1 MSNIWKD
8 AMNTISVNEQVYCL
22 SGRHKKDDNLD
33 TSDLGKL
40 QARLISFAKNN
51 KLTSKDWKKFSK
63 SIDKDEES
71 KSYDRISKMELGY
84 CFKDRQGNFVLYSE
98 KGNNFYYM
106 DMTLSGFENTRKPI
120 SIKKIKTIV
129 DKEMN

>member
-1 MSNIWKD
+1 MINIWND
-8 AMNTISVNEQVYCL
+8 IQNTSVNEQVYCL
-22 SGRHKKDDNLD
+22 SDGHKKDDKLD

-40 QARLISFAKNN
+40 QTRLISFAKNN

-98 KGNNFYYM
+98 KGKNFYYM
-106 DMTLSGFENTRKPI
+106 DMSLSGFENTRKPI
-120 SIKKIKTIV
+120 SIKRIKTII

>member
-1 MSNIWKD
+1 MINIWND
-8 AMNTISVNEQVYCL
+8 IPNNISVNEQVYCL
-22 SGRHKKDDNLD
+22 SDRHKKDDKLD

-98 KGNNFYYM
+98 KGKNFYYM
-106 DMTLSGFENTRKPI
+106 DMSLSGFENTRKPI

>member
-1 MSNIWKD
+1 M
-8 AMNTISVNEQVYCL
+8 L
-22 SGRHKKDDNLD
+22 
-33 TSDLGKL
+33 
-40 QARLISFAKNN
+40 KNN

-98 KGNNFYYM
+98 KGKNFYYM

>member
-1 MSNIWKD
+1 MINIWND
-8 AMNTISVNEQVYCL
+8 IPNTSVSEQVYGL
-22 SGRHKKDDNLD
+22 SDRHKKDDKLD

-98 KGNNFYYM
+98 KGKNFYYM

-120 SIKKIKTIV
+120 SIKKIKAIV

>member
-1 MSNIWKD
+1 MNNIWND
-8 AMNTISVNEQVYCL
+8 IPNTSVNEQVYCL
-22 SGRHKKDDNLD
+22 AAIHKKDDKLD
-33 TSDLGKL
+33 ISDLGKL

-98 KGNNFYYM
+98 KGKNFYYM

>member
-8 AMNTISVNEQVYCL
+8 IPNTTSINEQVYCL
-22 SGRHKKDDNLD
+22 SDRHKKDDKLD

-71 KSYDRISKMELGY
+71 KSYDRICKMELGY
-84 CFKDRQGNFVLYSE
+84 CFKDKQGNFVLYSE
-98 KGNNFYYM
+98 KGKNFYYM

-120 SIKKIKTIV
+120 SIKRIKTII

>member
-1 MSNIWKD
+1 MINIWND
-8 AMNTISVNEQVYCL
+8 IPNTSVNEQVYCL
-22 SGRHKKDDNLD
+22 SDRYKKDDKLD

-63 SIDKDEES
+63 SLDKDEES
-71 KSYDRISKMELGY
+71 KSYERISKMELGY
-84 CFKDRQGNFVLYSE
+84 CFKDKQGNFVLYSE
-98 KGNNFYYM
+98 KGKNFYYM
-106 DMTLSGFENTRKPI
+106 DMTLSGFENTRKHI